1 MAKITDKGFKKIE
14 YTDIADVPKAINDNI
29 DNVESIIDDLEKPTF
44 ETATN
49 RSNIVSGETIS
60 VLFGKIKKFFTD
72 LKTVAFTGLAYTD
85 SSNKPTSMQNPNSLT
100 LTMKWPSKRA
110 INGLATVQSRG
121 MHQRV
126 WERQGIA

>member
-1 MAKITDKGFKKIE
+1 MAKITEKGFKKIE

-60 VLFGKIKKFFTD
+60 VLFVHILTNQTNQRQCKI
-72 LKTVAFTGLAYTD
+72 
-85 SSNKPTSMQNPNSLT
+85 
-100 LTMKWPSKRA
+100 R
-110 INGLATVQSRG
+110 I
-121 MHQRV
+121 H
-126 WERQGIA
+126 